1 MNSPGIALSDLKNFA
16 SNTASMDDIISLDIS
31 DIGSGGTHNLDM
43 SLLGNHGSPSPKTN
57 VNATPYSPS
66 GTTFNISSRN
76 PSPPK
81 HSFISDGID
90 FINIED
96 TQKTVS
102 VNPPTGIGA
111 DTIRINRFKEEPAIR
126 IDTDIFNIPSAS
138 AGPTVTID
146 ETVSEV
152 PSVSVPKLS
161 AEQEATE
168 KSAIINKIRRLAS
181 KGIEGNRLTM
191 ANSLD
196 EIKTEYARLVDSRNL
211 ESSIKFQRSTLLT
224 CATGLEFLNQKF
236 NPLDVNLDGW
246 SESINE
252 NQEDFDE
259 IFEELYDKYK
269 DKTKVAP
276 EIRLVMTLGISAAM
290 CHVTNTFFKSKMPGM
305 DDILKRNPDLA
316 RQFAQ
321 AAAGQAVGPGFANFV
336 SMGMPQGQQNQ
347 NQSQQQQQQQSQQ
360 NQSQQNQSQQQQQ
373 QQQSQQ
379 NQHQYQQEPEPFI
392 QHDNSET
399 WGQHQIPVIERS
411 PPSPAVHTA
420 RREMKGPTGVED
432 ILKAFESE
440 DRGAP
445 VLGFIPPSRPDFEDN
460 QSVYTS
466 TTMNGSE
473 SHAARKSGRGG
484 KRKTNG
490 APVGATIDLRV

>member
-1 MNSPGIALSDLKNFA
+1 MSSPGAIPLSDLQNFA
-16 SNTASMDDIISLDIS
+16 SNMNNLDDIISLDVS
-31 DIGSGGTHNLDM
+31 DIGSSTGNIRNIDM
-43 SLLGNHGSPSPKTN
+43 DLLANQNKVSQSPKTPVVATPYSSTGATLNISGSNAPSPKT
-57 VNATPYSPS
+57 
-66 GTTFNISSRN
+66 
-76 PSPPK
+76 
-81 HSFISDGID
+81 SFISDSID
-90 FINIED
+90 FINIEE

-102 VNPPTGIGA
+102 INPPTGIGA
-111 DTIRINRFKEEPAIR
+111 DTLRINRFKDVPELKMDE
-126 IDTDIFNIPSAS
+126 IPSEQ
-138 AGPTVTID
+138 PVNL
-146 ETVSEV
+146 E
-152 PSVSVPKLS
+152 SVPKLS

-168 KSAIINKIRRLAS
+168 KSAYINKIRRLAS

-191 ANSLD
+191 VNTLE
-196 EIKTEYARLVDSRNL
+196 EIKAEYNRLVDSRNL
-211 ESSIKFQRSTLLT
+211 ESSIKFQRNALLT

-252 NQEDFDE
+252 NQDDFDE

-269 DKTKVAP
+269 DRTKVAP

-336 SMGMPQGQQNQ
+336 SMGMPQPKEPEAFAQQN
-347 NQSQQQQQQQSQQ
+347 
-360 NQSQQNQSQQQQQ
+360 
-373 QQQSQQ
+373 
-379 NQHQYQQEPEPFI
+379 
-392 QHDNSET
+392 NSENWQRDKT
-399 WGQHQIPVIERS
+399 PS
-411 PPSPAVHTA
+411 PPVQTA
-420 RREMKGPTGVED
+420 RREMRGPSGVED

-440 DRGAP
+440 DMGP
-445 VLGFIPPSRPDFEDN
+445 PQVGFTPPPRADFDD

-473 SHAARKSGRGG
+473 VNGRKSGARGG
-484 KRKTNG
+484 KRKSTG
-490 APVGATIDLRV
+490 QPVGATIDLRV